1 MNDRYIGIFDSG
13 VGGLTVVRQILDRM
27 PDENI
32 VFLADNK
39 NVPYGD
45 KEREQIVSY
54 SLNNVGILGRYDIKA
69 IVIACNTSDSISHPQ
84 PFPRP
89 PFDAGDGAPG
99 YAQYSSRA
107 VSDCIMLVKRA
118 SMAPSKEL
126 TDSLQAAISTANGRI
141 AVLATNA
148 TVRSG
153 EYERQLKDIFE
164 GFEVTSIACPELVP
178 LIEQGSFREDDE
190 ETVKVLER
198 YLETARDADTIILGC
213 THYDLLYDMLKKMR
227 PDVNIVSSSRC
238 VADVLQDY
246 LEEKDMLSGMKKED
260 IYLTTK
266 KTERLDE
273 ISSLII
279 NDIDMIKT
287 DA

>member
-54 SLNNVGILGRYDIKA
+54 SLNNVGILGRYDLKA
-69 IVIACNTSDSISHPQ
+69 IVIACNTSDSISHGLLEEYCDVPV
-84 PFPRP
+84 F
-89 PFDAGDGAPG
+89 GVIAP
-99 YAQYSSRA
+99 A
-107 VSDCIMLVKRA
+107 VQ
-118 SMAPSKEL
+118 
-126 TDSLQAAISTANGRI
+126 QAAVSTANGRI

-164 GFEVTSIACPELVP
+164 GLEVTSIACPELVP

-198 YLETARDADTIILGC
+198 YLETAKDADMVILGC